1 MPSLKTSQK
10 LSSLKTSRAWAEIS
24 TSALI
29 HNAGVFSPL
38 SKKGIMAVV
47 KANAYGHG
55 AVGVSRAL
63 AYSGVCHF
71 CVASLQ
77 EGIELRAAGIPGE
90 ILILGY
96 TPPQLA
102 GQIGEY
108 DLTQAV
114 IDENH
119 AGELAAYSPASPIKI
134 HIAVDTGMHR
144 LGLAWDRPEL
154 IRKQF
159 FEERFCVT
167 GVFSHLCAA
176 DSQIPDD
183 QNFTLKQFER
193 FNSVIKYL
201 HRHGLHHF
209 STHIQSSYGLLN
221 YSQFHYDYSRIGIA
235 LYGVYSSPANPDGTA
250 NLDGAADP
258 HGAATAGV
266 GSFCLIPAMTI
277 KARIARILSLNE
289 GESLGYGRAYTA
301 KAPMKAAVIS
311 IGYADGIPR
320 NIDETFP
327 VHVLIQGQKAPI
339 IGRVCMDQLFA
350 DVTQIP
356 NVWSGMEAVIMGR
369 DEVSGK
375 NLDAA
380 QMARACG
387 TISNE
392 ILSRL
397 GQRLERIYV

>member
-1 MPSLKTSQK
+1 MTPIKTPQK

-24 TSALI
+24 TSALV
-29 HNAGVFSPL
+29 HNAAIFSPL

-63 AYSGVCHF
+63 AYSGVRHF

-77 EGIELRAAGIPGE
+77 EGIELREAGIPGE

-102 GQIGEY
+102 GQIGEH
-108 DLTQAV
+108 DLTQTV

-119 AGELAAYSPASPIKI
+119 ARGLAAYAPASPIKV

-144 LGLAWDRPEL
+144 LGLAWDRPQL
-154 IRKQF
+154 IRELF
-159 FEERFCVT
+159 FEERFRVT

-176 DSQIPDD
+176 DSQIPGD
-183 QNFTLKQFER
+183 QNFTLKQFDR
-193 FNSVIKYL
+193 FNSVVNDL
-201 HRHGLHHF
+201 HRRGLRHF

-221 YSQFHYDYSRIGIA
+221 YSRFHYDYSRIGIA
-235 LYGVYSSPANPDGTA
+235 LYGVYSSPANPDSIA
-250 NLDGAADP
+250 NP
-258 HGAATAGV
+258 HGAAAAGDERF
-266 GSFCLIPAMTI
+266 GLIPAMTI
-277 KARIARILSLNE
+277 KARIARVLSLNE
-289 GESLGYGRAYTA
+289 GESLGYGRAFTA

-356 NVWSGMEAVIMGR
+356 NVLAGMEAVIMGR

-375 NLDAA
+375 NVDAA

-392 ILSRL
+392 LLSRL